1 MNIGRLDRYI
11 VIQSVSTAVDS
22 FGQAIETFGTLA
34 SVWAKIE
41 YKSEVEKFENEQLK
55 AVSSIDFTIRYRTDI
70 TEMMRI
76 SYDSNIYQI
85 IGISE
90 IGRGEG
96 LKLKT
101 KLYE

>member
-1 MNIGRLDRYI
+1 MNVGKLDRYI
-11 VIQSVSTAVDS
+11 TLQSVSTAVDAY
-22 FGQAIETFGTLA
+22 GQPIETFSTLA
-34 SVWAKIE
+34 SVWARID

-76 SYDSNIYQI
+76 SYASNIYQI

-90 IGRGEG
+90 IGREIG
-96 LKLKT
+96 LILKT

>member
-11 VIQSVSTAVDS
+11 TIKTVSTSVDAYGQPIES
-22 FGQAIETFGTLA
+22 FSTLA
-34 SVWAKIE
+34 NVWAKIE

-55 AVSSIDFTIRYRTDI
+55 AVSTIDFTIRYRTDI
-70 TEMMRI
+70 TEMMKI
-76 SYDSNIYQI
+76 EYNSNAYQI
-85 IGISE
+85 TGIAE

-101 KLYE
+101 NLYE

>member
-11 VIQSVSTAVDS
+11 TLQSVSTSVDAYGQPVES
-22 FGQAIETFGTLA
+22 FSTLA

-41 YKSEVEKFENEQLK
+41 YKSEVEKFENEKLRS
-55 AVSSIDFTIRYRTDI
+55 VSSIDFTIRYRTDI
-70 TEMMRI
+70 TEQMRI
-76 SYDSNIYQI
+76 SYDSNTYQI
-85 IGISE
+85 TGIAE

>member
-1 MNIGRLDRYI
+1 
-11 VIQSVSTAVDS
+11 VDAYGQPVES
-22 FGQAIETFGTLA
+22 FSTLA

-41 YKSEVEKFENEQLK
+41 YKSEVEKFENEQLR

-70 TEMMRI
+70 TEQMRI
-76 SYDSNIYQI
+76 SYDSNTYQI
-85 IGISE
+85 TGIAE

>member
-11 VIQSVSTAVDS
+11 ILQSVSTSVDAYGQPVES
-22 FGQAIETFGTLA
+22 FSTLA

-41 YKSEVEKFENEQLK
+41 YKSEVEKFENEQLR

-70 TEMMRI
+70 TEQMRI

-101 KLYE
+101 NLYE

>member
-1 MNIGRLDRYI
+1 MNIGKLDRYI
-11 VIQSVSTAVDS
+11 TLQSVSTSVDAYGQPVES
-22 FGQAIETFGTLA
+22 FSTLA

-41 YKSEVEKFENEQLK
+41 YKSEVEKFENEQLR

-70 TEMMRI
+70 TEQMRI
-76 SYDSNIYQI
+76 SYDSNTYQI
-85 IGISE
+85 TGIAE

-96 LKLKT
+96 LNLKT

>member
-1 MNIGRLDRYI
+1 MNIGKLDRYI
-11 VIQSVSTAVDS
+11 TLQSVSTSVDAY
-22 FGQAIETFGTLA
+22 GQPVELFSTLA
-34 SVWAKIE
+34 NVWAKIE
-41 YKSEVEKFENEQLK
+41 YKSEVEKFENEQLR
-55 AVSSIDFTIRYRTDI
+55 AVSSIDFTIRYRTDV
-70 TEMMRI
+70 TQQMRI
-76 SYDSNIYQI
+76 SYNSETYQI

>member
-1 MNIGRLDRYI
+1 MNIGKLDRYI
-11 VIQSVSTAVDS
+11 TLQSVSTSVDAYGQPVES
-22 FGQAIETFGTLA
+22 FSTLA
-34 SVWAKIE
+34 NVWAKIE
-41 YKSEVEKFENEQLK
+41 YKSEVEKFENEQLR
-55 AVSSIDFTIRYRTDI
+55 AVSSIDFTIRYRTDV
-70 TEMMRI
+70 TQQMRI
-76 SYDSNIYQI
+76 SYNSETYQI

>member
-1 MNIGRLDRYI
+1 MNIGRLDRFI
-11 VIQSVSTAVDS
+11 IIQSVSTAVDS
-22 FGQAIETFGTLA
+22 FGQAIETFGTLD

-55 AVSSIDFTIRYRTDI
+55 AVSSIDFTIRYRTEI

-85 IGISE
+85 IGIAE

>member
-11 VIQSVSTAVDS
+11 TLQSVSTSVDS
-22 FGQAIETFGTLA
+22 YGQPIESFSTLA
-34 SVWAKIE
+34 NVWAKIE
-41 YKSEVEKFENEQLK
+41 YASEVEKFENEQLK
-55 AVSSIDFTIRYRTDI
+55 AVSSINFTIRYRTDV
-70 TEMMRI
+70 TEQMQI
-76 SYDSNIYQI
+76 SYDSNTYEIT
-85 IGISE
+85 GIAE